1 MIQGVIIFMVIGLV
15 VVYEINLHRNIHRLL
30 DYLEGKDIYEL
41 ARRCEV
47 VVIFNKVHCKA
58 IEGFSCIQVPGF
70 DGGDRYE
77 VRTKRLKELFEG
89 NKRVYV
95 DTVSITLSTDLMKQ
109 FDLLRQRTFL
119 LSVSYRDEELYSVGL
134 EESISRVYNLAY

>member
-1 MIQGVIIFMVIGLV
+1 MIQGVIIFMIIGLV

-30 DYLEGKDIYEL
+30 DYLEGKNIYEL

-47 VVIFNKVHCKA
+47 VVIFNKVPCKA
-58 IEGFSCIQVPGF
+58 IEGFSCIKISGF

-109 FDLLRQRTFL
+109 FGLLRQRTFL

>member
-1 MIQGVIIFMVIGLV
+1 MIQGIVIFAVVGLV
-15 VVYEINLHRNIHRLL
+15 VLYEINLRRNIHGILE
-30 DYLEGKDIYEL
+30 YLEGKDIYKL
-41 ARRCEV
+41 ARRCEISIV
-47 VVIFNKVHCKA
+47 YKKVPCKA
-58 IEGFSCIQVPGF
+58 IEGFSCIKIPGF

-77 VRTKRLKELFEG
+77 VRTKRLKDLFEG

-95 DTVSITLSTDLMKQ
+95 DTVSITFSTDLMKQ
-109 FDLLRQRTFL
+109 FGLLRQRTFL